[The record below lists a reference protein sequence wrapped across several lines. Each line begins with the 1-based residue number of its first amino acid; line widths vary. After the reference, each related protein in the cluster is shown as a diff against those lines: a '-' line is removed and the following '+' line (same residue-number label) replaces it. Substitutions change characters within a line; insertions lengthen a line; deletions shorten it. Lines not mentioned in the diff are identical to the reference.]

1 MCYPM
6 RFEPG
11 ADLQKGLLKF
21 TEDNG
26 LSAAF
31 VITCVGSVTK
41 ATLRMA
47 NSTTVS
53 ATCMNR
59 YFKALGRTV
68 FSPKLYKFVIS
79 ACTIFIRESRTSIFP
94 EKEGGGS
101 KVYFR

>member
-21 TEDNG
+21 TVYG

-53 ATCMNR
+53 ATCM
-59 YFKALGRTV
+59 KQ
-68 FSPKLYKFVIS
+68 
-79 ACTIFIRESRTSIFP
+79 
-94 EKEGGGS
+94 
-101 KVYFR
+101 

>member
-53 ATCMNR
+53 ATCMKQLTCIDILKHWVEQFFTKIIPN
-59 YFKALGRTV
+59 L
-68 FSPKLYKFVIS
+68 
-79 ACTIFIRESRTSIFP
+79 
-94 EKEGGGS
+94 
-101 KVYFR
+101 